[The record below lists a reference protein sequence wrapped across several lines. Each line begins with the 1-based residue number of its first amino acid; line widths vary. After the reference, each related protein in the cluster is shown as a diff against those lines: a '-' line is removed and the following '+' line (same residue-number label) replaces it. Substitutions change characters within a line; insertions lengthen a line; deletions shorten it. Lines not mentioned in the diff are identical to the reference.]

1 VECPR
6 WTPGNVKLL
15 LSPRQ
20 SRGFTQAV
28 SRSKCNTGLMKY
40 TI

>member
-1 VECPR
+1 MLDMYLGLFGKAYFVLYIR
-6 WTPGNVKLL
+6 
-15 LSPRQ
+15 
-20 SRGFTQAV
+20 AV